1 MVKIMI
7 VEDDM
12 KIAELLSTYVAKYGY
27 QGIIVTDFQNVL
39 DIFLEEQPELVLL
52 DINLPSFD
60 GYYWCRQIRGFP
72 HVRFYLFR
80 PVKVRWIKLWR

>member
-27 QGIIVTDFQNVL
+27 QGVSIGL
-39 DIFLEEQPELVLL
+39 
-52 DINLPSFD
+52 SK
-60 GYYWCRQIRGFP
+60 CIRHF
-72 HVRFYLFR
+72 
-80 PVKVRWIKLWR
+80 

>member
-12 KIAELLSTYVAKYGY
+12 KIAELLSTHVGKYGY
-27 QGIIVTDFQNVL
+27 QGVIVSDFQNVL
-39 DIFLEEQPELVLL
+39 NIFLEEQPELVLL

-60 GYYWCRQIRGFP
+60 GYFWCRQIRGVSTCP
-72 HVRFYLFR
+72 ILF
-80 PVKVRWIKLWR
+80 I

>member
-27 QGIIVTDFQNVL
+27 Q
-39 DIFLEEQPELVLL
+39 ELLYRT
-52 DINLPSFD
+52 FKM
-60 GYYWCRQIRGFP
+60 Y
-72 HVRFYLFR
+72 
-80 PVKVRWIKLWR
+80 

>member
-60 GYYWCRQIRGFP
+60 GYYWCRQIRGVSTCP
-72 HVRFYLFR
+72 ILFISS
-80 PVKVRWIKLWR
+80 P